1 VGSGAGNAAVRIR
14 DGERMSELSLADR
27 VNSAALALRARDP
40 RVDAGGFLG
49 VVLGSGLGPAADLL
63 DDAVD
68 IPFAELPHFHVPTV
82 AGHGGSVRVG
92 EVEGATVVV
101 LRGRVHAYEGHP
113 MADVVHGVRTL
124 VAAGARAMLLTNA
137 AGGVRPD
144 LPVGGLMVIEDHLNL
159 SGQNPLVGIEST
171 ELGPRFPDMTRAWD
185 RRLTAALLGA
195 AKTAGVPVSK
205 GVYAGLLG
213 PSYETP
219 AEIRMV
225 RALGGDAVGMSTVA
239 EAIAIAQ
246 MGCRV
251 AGISIISN
259 KAAGT
264 GHPDEV
270 LEHSHVADVAAEAG
284 IRVAQVLRALL
295 RDRDG
300 WWERA

>member
-1 VGSGAGNAAVRIR
+1 MGRSEGNALVCTAV
-14 DGERMSELSLADR
+14 GERMSVETLADR
-27 VNSAALALRARDP
+27 VHTAAQALKARDP
-40 RVDAGGFLG
+40 RVQAGGFLG

-63 DDAVD
+63 EDAVD
-68 IPFAELPHFHVPTV
+68 VPFGELPHFHVPTV
-82 AGHGGSVRVG
+82 DGHGGTVRVG
-92 EVEGATVVV
+92 TLEGSTVVM

-124 VAAGARAMLLTNA
+124 VAAGARAILLTNA

-159 SGQNPLVGIEST
+159 SGQNPLVGTEST
-171 ELGPRFPDMTRAWD
+171 ALGPRFPDMTRAWD
-185 RRLTAALLGA
+185 RRLTAALLQA
-195 AKTAGVPVSK
+195 AEAAGVPVKK

-219 AEIRMV
+219 AEVRMV
-225 RALGGDAVGMSTVA
+225 AVLGGDAVGMSTVA
-239 EAIAIAQ
+239 EALAIVQ

-251 AGISIISN
+251 AGMSVISN

-270 LEHSHVADVAAEAG
+270 LEHAHVADVAAGAG
-284 IRVAQVLRALL
+284 LRVARVLRALL
-295 RDRDG
+295 ADKSG
-300 WWERA
+300 WWEA